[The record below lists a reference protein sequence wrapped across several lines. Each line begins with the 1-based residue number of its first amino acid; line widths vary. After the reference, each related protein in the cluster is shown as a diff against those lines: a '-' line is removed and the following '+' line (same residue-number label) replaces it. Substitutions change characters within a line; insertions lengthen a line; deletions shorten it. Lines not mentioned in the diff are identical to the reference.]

1 MTCSLSTLGRVK
13 GQPASWVIK
22 ALRHVSLKAVIYA
35 TEIAVPEVVL
45 RPSVIE
51 LGPRSKSVLVYYT
64 VLAVGLALMVL
75 YLWWA
80 ITYASSDSLRPL
92 LVADY
97 LFFTASTLAI
107 SLSKKRS
114 GRIALTILSGVSG
127 GIEGYFDLLLH
138 PESYSGL
145 TLFLLGAFGV
155 LLVLASI
162 SSLGELSKK
171 K

>member
-1 MTCSLSTLGRVK
+1 M
-13 GQPASWVIK
+13 
-22 ALRHVSLKAVIYA
+22 SLKAVIYA

-64 VLAVGLALMVL
+64 VLAVGLVLMVL

-80 ITYASSDSLRPL
+80 VIHLDSELLGPF

-107 SLSKKRS
+107 SLSKKRL

-127 GIEGYFDLLLH
+127 GFEGYLDLVLH
-138 PESYSGL
+138 PQSYSGL
-145 TLFLLGAFGV
+145 TLFLLGAFDV

>member
-1 MTCSLSTLGRVK
+1 
-13 GQPASWVIK
+13 
-22 ALRHVSLKAVIYA
+22 VSLKAVIYA
-35 TEIAVPEVVL
+35 TGIAVAELVL
-45 RPSVIE
+45 CSSVIE
-51 LGPRSKSVLVYYT
+51 LGPRSKSILVYYA
-64 VLAVGLALMVL
+64 VLAVGAALMVL
-75 YLWWA
+75 YLSWA
-80 ITYASSDSLRPL
+80 VTYADLESLRPF

-162 SSLGELSKK
+162 SSLGELYKK